1 MTNWQ
6 MLKIWKQIKYSWN
19 FSWFPRAVWKEEQHS
34 DTWHSKQCSGLWP
47 WINCDIFL
55 GIDIELRE
63 MEDYHRT
70 DKSNNGSKK
79 TVVRITIRRYWK
91 QALLNQNCLEKN
103 NYSKHWFGNKK
114 FDFLLMNTVIN
125 STQNADIY
133 RYILSI

>member
-1 MTNWQ
+1 
-6 MLKIWKQIKYSWN
+6 
-19 FSWFPRAVWKEEQHS
+19 
-34 DTWHSKQCSGLWP
+34 
-47 WINCDIFL
+47 
-55 GIDIELRE
+55 

-114 FDFLLMNTVIN
+114 FDFLLMDTVIN

-133 RYILSI
+133 RYIPSI